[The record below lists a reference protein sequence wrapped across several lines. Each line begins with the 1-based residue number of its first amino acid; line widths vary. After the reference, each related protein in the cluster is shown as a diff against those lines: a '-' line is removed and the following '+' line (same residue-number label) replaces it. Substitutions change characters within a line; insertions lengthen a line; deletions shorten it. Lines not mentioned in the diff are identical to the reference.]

1 MKFEQSQ
8 RTYHTVL
15 LLPGMHKTPENM
27 SVAASVNDNSRH
39 HDAPSDVI
47 RHFIPSSSLLLHTP
61 ELLRGLNIR
70 RVHPGMQTLARTIIL
85 EHKQP
90 RQPVPA
96 TGDEQRRA
104 VEPRYVREVAV
115 RLVRHVLDDD
125 VSRFATG

>member
-1 MKFEQSQ
+1 
-8 RTYHTVL
+8 
-15 LLPGMHKTPENM
+15 MHKTPENM

-96 TGDEQRRA
+96 AGNEQQRRA
-104 VEPRYVREVAV
+104 VEPRSRYVREVAV

-125 VSRFATG
+125 DAPLDEPAIEFLAERVWRHLFA